1 MAATLTTT
9 APPVLDAVSH
19 FAGREHKLLSGGQW
33 VPAASG
39 KTFPVD
45 NPANGELIAHV
56 ADGGKEDIDRA
67 VKAAREAFENG
78 PWRRTKPAD
87 RTKMIWKLAD
97 LLEAHADEFAQLE
110 TLDNGKPIRQARN
123 RDIPGAIALFRYM
136 AGWATKIEG
145 AAIPFAEAEI
155 DTYHAYTRLYDQQ
168 AAIMP
173 GFKAYQEKT
182 SRRIPVI
189 VLERLG

>member
-1 MAATLTTT
+1 
-9 APPVLDAVSH
+9 
-19 FAGREHKLLSGGQW
+19 
-33 VPAASG
+33 
-39 KTFPVD
+39 
-45 NPANGELIAHV
+45 
-56 ADGGKEDIDRA
+56 
-67 VKAAREAFENG
+67 
-78 PWRRTKPAD
+78 
-87 RTKMIWKLAD
+87 MIWKLAD

-168 AAIMP
+168 AAINARFQGISGEDQP
-173 GFKAYQEKT
+173 PDSGH
-182 SRRIPVI
+182 
-189 VLERLG
+189 RLGASRLSGWRGPLPRPLPDAGRGASLTGGKDCRPSWNL